1 MNIKRWN
8 GKIIGV
14 KELIDMATISFMKN
28 SVLTNES
35 ADKLLSQISRVSKM
49 PKYKSKIDIED
60 NMREGRRLLENLLSK
75 RQK

>member
-8 GKIIGV
+8 GKVLG
-14 KELIDMATISFMKN
+14 KREWIDMATISFMKD

-35 ADKLLSQISRVSKM
+35 ADKLLSQMSKVSTM
-49 PKYKSKIDIED
+49 PKHKSKFDIED
-60 NMREGRRLLENLLSK
+60 NMREGRRLLTNLLSK